1 MKVINLSVP
10 TKFYNALESNAARS
24 KKTIQELL
32 NDSIEYFYKLELEI
46 DLQNRFEKI
55 VIKHLD
61 ANIELWKYCRHHC
74 KYVIGKLN
82 KNKNNE
88 RFFDL
93 SISQLV
99 HEGTSISYMSEA
111 ELSSNIY
118 GWELEKIGSVGNNPV
133 FYAVGRG
140 YYFLHLKESGLTIE
154 VSATYPVEPIADY

>member
-32 NDSIEYFYKLELEI
+32 NESIEYFYKLELAY
-46 DLQNRFEKI
+46 DLQDQFEKI

-61 ANIELWKYCRHHC
+61 ANIELWKYCRRHC
-74 KYVIGKLN
+74 KHVIGNLSEN
-82 KNKNNE
+82 KHNE
-88 RFFDL
+88 RFFGL

-99 HEGTSISYMSEA
+99 IEGTSISYMSEA
-111 ELSSNIY
+111 ELPAKIY
-118 GWELEKIGSVGNNPV
+118 GWELEKIGSVSNNPV
-133 FYAVGRG
+133 FFAVGRG

-154 VSATYPVEPIADY
+154 VSATYPVEPIAD